1 MKYRIASAVLALCA
15 IAGQPAL
22 AAPAQPAQTAPDR
35 RLDGLKQ
42 VERSRCLR
50 AGNTGP
56 GAPKN
61 LKLVPKYCEC
71 VANNYY
77 DGLPKEEVEQ
87 LLNAGQS
94 DAIDERREVRMA
106 QARTACKPQ

>member
-1 MKYRIASAVLALCA
+1 MKKYWTTGALLALFA
-15 IAGQPAL
+15 IGAH
-22 AAPAQPAQTAPDR
+22 AAPDP

-50 AGNTGP
+50 GGNTGP

-71 VANNYY
+71 VARHYY
-77 DGLPKEEVEQ
+77 DNLPKEEVDE
-87 LLNAGQS
+87 LLSAGQS
-94 DAIDERREVRMA
+94 AEIDARREVRIA
-106 QARTACKPQ
+106 QARTACKAE

>member
-1 MKYRIASAVLALCA
+1 MMHKIWTTCAVLALFA
-15 IAGQPAL
+15 TGAR
-22 AAPAQPAQTAPDR
+22 AASDP

-71 VANNYY
+71 VAKNYY
-77 DGLPKEEVEQ
+77 DGLPKEEVDQ
-87 LLNAGQS
+87 LLSAGQS
-94 DAIDERREVRMA
+94 AAVDERREVRMA
-106 QARTACKPQ
+106 QARTACKQQ

>member
-1 MKYRIASAVLALCA
+1 MRSIIIAAALAATALA
-15 IAGQPAL
+15 AL
-22 AAPAQPAQTAPDR
+22 AAPAPDP

-42 VERSRCLR
+42 VERSACVR

-71 VANNYY
+71 VAAAYW
-77 DGLPKEEVEQ
+77 DTLPREEVEE
-87 LLNAGQS
+87 LMSSGQS
-94 DAIDERREVRMA
+94 GAMERRKAERMGR
-106 QARTACKPQ
+106 ARDACQR

>member
-1 MKYRIASAVLALCA
+1 MQRYWIGAVLAL
-15 IAGQPAL
+15 L
-22 AAPAQPAQTAPDR
+22 AAGAQAASDS
-35 RLDGLKQ
+35 RLDGLKR
-42 VERSRCLR
+42 VERSRCER

-77 DGLPKEEVEQ
+77 DNLPKDEVDQ
-87 LLNAGQS
+87 LLSAGQS
-94 DAIDERREVRMA
+94 AAIDERREVRMA
-106 QARTACKPQ
+106 QARTACKVQ

>member
-1 MKYRIASAVLALCA
+1 MRSIIAAALVATALAA
-15 IAGQPAL
+15 PPAL
-22 AAPAQPAQTAPDR
+22 AAPASDP

-42 VERSRCLR
+42 VERSACVR

-71 VANNYY
+71 VAAIYW
-77 DGLPKEEVEQ
+77 DTLPKEEVEQ
-87 LLNAGQS
+87 LMSSGQS
-94 DAIDERREVRMA
+94 DAMDRRKAERMGR
-106 QARTACKPQ
+106 ARDACQR

>member
-1 MKYRIASAVLALCA
+1 MHQNWTIGALLALFA
-15 IAGQPAL
+15 IG
-22 AAPAQPAQTAPDR
+22 AQAAPDR

-42 VERSRCLR
+42 IERNRCLLQ
-50 AGNTGP
+50 GNTGP

-77 DGLPKEEVEQ
+77 DGLPKDEVDE
-87 LLNAGQS
+87 LLSAGQS
-94 DAIDERREVRMA
+94 ADIDTRKEVRMA
-106 QARTACKPQ
+106 QARTACKVQ

>member
-1 MKYRIASAVLALCA
+1 MLKYVTTGMTFAL
-15 IAGQPAL
+15 L
-22 AAPAQPAQTAPDR
+22 AAAAHAASDP
-35 RLDGLKQ
+35 RLDGLKR
-42 VERSRCLR
+42 VERSRCER

-77 DGLPKEEVEQ
+77 DNLPKEEVDQ
-87 LLNAGQS
+87 LLSAGQS
-94 DAIDERREVRMA
+94 ESIDERREVRLA
-106 QARTACKPQ
+106 QARTACKVQP

>member
-1 MKYRIASAVLALCA
+1 MQKYWTLGALLALF
-15 IAGQPAL
+15 AGGAH
-22 AAPAQPAQTAPDR
+22 AASDP

-42 VERSRCLR
+42 VERSRCVR

-71 VANNYY
+71 VAQHYY
-77 DGLPKEEVEQ
+77 DNLPKDEVDQ
-87 LLNAGQS
+87 LLSAGQS
-94 DAIDERREVRMA
+94 ADIDARRDVRLA
-106 QARTACKPQ
+106 QARTACKVQ

>member
-1 MKYRIASAVLALCA
+1 MRSIIAAALAA
-15 IAGQPAL
+15 TVFAAPAL
-22 AAPAQPAQTAPDR
+22 AAPAPAPDP

-42 VERSRCLR
+42 VERSACVR

-71 VANNYY
+71 VAAAYW
-77 DGLPKEEVEQ
+77 DTLPREEVEE
-87 LLNAGQS
+87 LMSSGRSEAM
-94 DAIDERREVRMA
+94 ERRKAERMGR
-106 QARTACKPQ
+106 ARDACQR